1 MKNIFHIIII
11 STGLLFGQTAEQI
24 KKAKEVIQR
33 TGMSESQARD
43 AAKARGFTDKQID
56 AAIQKEKAS
65 KTGSGET
72 VPEAAEKIGLPELGK
87 SNEVISA
94 IQKGKDIARRN
105 IVKVPT
111 INGTV
116 PHKIIGKHGASRVII
131 KPAAPGTGIIAG
143 GGVRAVMEQVG
154 IHNVLTKR
162 YGSKNSS
169 NMVFATMDGLLNLKD
184 AVAIANKRGI
194 KIGEVFS

>member
-1 MKNIFHIIII
+1 
-11 STGLLFGQTAEQI
+11 
-24 KKAKEVIQR
+24 
-33 TGMSESQARD
+33 MS
-43 AAKARGFTDKQID
+43 
-56 AAIQKEKAS
+56 AINPSELDLQE
-65 KTGSGET
+65 ET
-72 VPEAAEKIGLPELGK
+72 VIKINRTAKVTSRGKRFRFSALVAIGDAKGHIGIGLGK

-154 IHNVLTKR
+154 IHNVFTKR

-169 NMVFATMDGLLNLKD
+169 NMVFATMNGLLNLKD

>member
-1 MKNIFHIIII
+1 
-11 STGLLFGQTAEQI
+11 
-24 KKAKEVIQR
+24 
-33 TGMSESQARD
+33 MS
-43 AAKARGFTDKQID
+43 
-56 AAIQKEKAS
+56 AINPSELDLQE
-65 KTGSGET
+65 ET
-72 VPEAAEKIGLPELGK
+72 VIKINRTAKVTSRGKRFRFSALVAIGDAKGHIGIGLGK

-105 IVKVPT
+105 IVKVST

>member
-1 MKNIFHIIII
+1 
-11 STGLLFGQTAEQI
+11 
-24 KKAKEVIQR
+24 
-33 TGMSESQARD
+33 MS
-43 AAKARGFTDKQID
+43 
-56 AAIQKEKAS
+56 AINPSELDLQE
-65 KTGSGET
+65 ET
-72 VPEAAEKIGLPELGK
+72 VIKINRTAKVTSRGKRFRFSALVAIGDAKGHIGIGLGK

-105 IVKVPT
+105 IVKIPV

-131 KPAAPGTGIIAG
+131 KPASPGTGIIAG

-169 NMVFATMDGLLNLKD
+169 NMVFATLNGLLNLKD

>member
-1 MKNIFHIIII
+1 
-11 STGLLFGQTAEQI
+11 
-24 KKAKEVIQR
+24 
-33 TGMSESQARD
+33 MS
-43 AAKARGFTDKQID
+43 
-56 AAIQKEKAS
+56 AINPSELDLQE
-65 KTGSGET
+65 ET
-72 VPEAAEKIGLPELGK
+72 VIKINRTAKVTSRGKRFRVAALVAIGDAKGHIGIGLGK

>member
-1 MKNIFHIIII
+1 LSAINP
-11 STGLLFGQTAEQI
+11 
-24 KKAKEVIQR
+24 
-33 TGMSESQARD
+33 SELDLQ
-43 AAKARGFTDKQID
+43 
-56 AAIQKEKAS
+56 E
-65 KTGSGET
+65 ET
-72 VPEAAEKIGLPELGK
+72 VIKINRTAKVTSRGKRFRFSALVAIGDAKGHIGIGLGK

-105 IVKVPT
+105 IVKIPV

-169 NMVFATMDGLLNLKD
+169 NMVFATLNGLLNLKD

-194 KIGEVFS
+194 RIGEVFS

>member
-1 MKNIFHIIII
+1 LSAINP
-11 STGLLFGQTAEQI
+11 
-24 KKAKEVIQR
+24 
-33 TGMSESQARD
+33 SELDLQ
-43 AAKARGFTDKQID
+43 
-56 AAIQKEKAS
+56 E
-65 KTGSGET
+65 ET
-72 VPEAAEKIGLPELGK
+72 VIKINRTAKVTSRGKRFRFSALVAIGDAKGHIGIGLGK

-143 GGVRAVMEQVG
+143 GGVRAIMEQVG

-169 NMVFATMDGLLNLKD
+169 NMVFATLNGLLNLKD

-194 KIGEVFS
+194 RIGEVFS

>member
-1 MKNIFHIIII
+1 
-11 STGLLFGQTAEQI
+11 
-24 KKAKEVIQR
+24 
-33 TGMSESQARD
+33 MS
-43 AAKARGFTDKQID
+43 
-56 AAIQKEKAS
+56 AINPSELDLQE
-65 KTGSGET
+65 ET
-72 VPEAAEKIGLPELGK
+72 VIKINRTAKVTSRGKRFRFSALVAIGDAKGHIGIGLGI

-169 NMVFATMDGLLNLKD
+169 NMVFATMNGLLNLKD

>member
-1 MKNIFHIIII
+1 
-11 STGLLFGQTAEQI
+11 
-24 KKAKEVIQR
+24 
-33 TGMSESQARD
+33 MS
-43 AAKARGFTDKQID
+43 
-56 AAIQKEKAS
+56 AINPSELDLQE
-65 KTGSGET
+65 ET
-72 VPEAAEKIGLPELGK
+72 VIKINRTAKVTSRGKRFRFSALVAIGDAKGHIGIGLGK

-105 IVKVPT
+105 IVKIPV

-116 PHKIIGKHGASRVII
+116 PHKIIGKHGASRVMI
-131 KPAAPGTGIIAG
+131 KPASPGTGIIAG
-143 GGVRAVMEQVG
+143 GGVRAVMEHVG

-169 NMVFATMDGLLNLKD
+169 NMVFATLNGLLNLKD

-194 KIGEVFS
+194 RIGEVFS

>member
-1 MKNIFHIIII
+1 
-11 STGLLFGQTAEQI
+11 
-24 KKAKEVIQR
+24 
-33 TGMSESQARD
+33 MS
-43 AAKARGFTDKQID
+43 
-56 AAIQKEKAS
+56 AINPSELDLQE
-65 KTGSGET
+65 ET
-72 VPEAAEKIGLPELGK
+72 VIKINRTAKVTSRGKRFRFSALVAIGDAKGHIGIGLGK

-105 IVKVPT
+105 IVKIPV

-169 NMVFATMDGLLNLKD
+169 NMVFATMNGLLNLKD

-194 KIGEVFS
+194 RIREVFN